1 MSRVSTHPEAASTL
15 IALEQQLAAAW
26 VGGDRAFIE
35 ELLAPEWTV
44 IDITGRVLTRDDVL
58 EETFG
63 SADRSILSMDVDDM
77 EVRLLGTVA
86 IVRGRTRATGSYRGE
101 AASVTLRF
109 TDVFH
114 DRDGRWTIV
123 ASQGTAVPPPA

>member
-1 MSRVSTHPEAASTL
+1 MSRVSTDPEAASAL

-26 VGGDRAFIE
+26 VDGDRAFIE
-35 ELLAPEWTV
+35 GLLAPEWTV
-44 IDITGRVLTRDDVL
+44 IDTTGRVLTRDDVL

-63 SADRSILSMDVDDM
+63 SADRSILSMHVDDL

-86 IVRGRTRATGSYRGE
+86 IVRGRTYATGSYRGE

-114 DRDGRWTIV
+114 YRDGRWTIV
-123 ASQGTAVPPPA
+123 ASQGTVVPPAS